1 MQFNINKDKIVSK
14 KFRGFRSPAYTIT
27 PDELYDELLSQ
38 LNGSELKVLLYIV
51 RRTFGFKKKSD
62 NISTN
67 QIMNGI
73 KTKDGRRL
81 DTGTGLSNRAVIN
94 AVKTLEAKNIIIAN
108 RRIDKEKG
116 NLPTRYSLNILP
128 PYEKTSQGG
137 SEESS
142 QGLMKKLHTQNIV
155 LQDIDNNVK
164 VTQYP
169 KKPEYEIKD
178 LINQME
184 QELQDNH
191 SRAFYKK
198 IAERYLSEIIYQAL
212 SITKDMDHQK
222 QIKKSKAAFFTG
234 LIKKMAEENG
244 IKTV

>member
-1 MQFNINKDKIVSK
+1 MSK

-73 KTKDGRRL
+73 KTKDGRQL

-116 NLPTRYSLNILP
+116 NLPTTYSLNILP
-128 PYEKTSQGG
+128 PYEKSSQGG

-142 QGLMKKLHTQNIV
+142 QGLMKKLHTQNTA
-155 LQDIDNNVK
+155 LQNTEERN

-169 KKPEYEIKD
+169 KKPKYEIDD
-178 LINQME
+178 LVTQME
-184 QELQDNH
+184 DTLQDKH
-191 SRAFYKK
+191 SRIFYKK
-198 IAERYLSEIIYQAL
+198 VAEQYPSEIIYQAL

-234 LIKKMAEENG
+234 LIQKMAKENQ

>member
-1 MQFNINKDKIVSK
+1 MPLKENPPKK
-14 KFRGFRSPAYTIT
+14 KFPGFRSPTYTIT

-38 LNGSELKVLLYIV
+38 LTGSELKVLLYII

-73 KTKDGRRL
+73 KTKKGRQL

-94 AVKTLEAKNIIIAN
+94 AVKTLESKNIIIAN

-116 NLPTRYSLNILP
+116 NLPTTYSLNILP
-128 PYEKTSQGG
+128 PYEESSQGG
-137 SEESS
+137 SEKTS
-142 QGLMKKLHTQNIV
+142 QGLMKKLHTQKTV
-155 LQDIDNNVK
+155 LQDTDNNVN
-164 VTQYP
+164 VSQYP

-184 QELQDNH
+184 KQLEDNH
-191 SRAFYKK
+191 SRAYYKK
-198 IAERYLSEIIYQAL
+198 IAEEYLAEVIYQAL
-212 SITKDMDHQK
+212 SITKDMDLQGG
-222 QIKKSKAAFFTG
+222 IKKNKAAFFTG
-234 LIKKMAEENG
+234 LIK
-244 IKTV
+244 TL